1 MKDDQQIWK
10 EAKLDELEAEANRL
24 LKRIK
29 DARENPGEFYHSKAW
44 AALKRATLDL
54 NSVGVDIRQGY
65 WTHYRE
71 GEQR

>member
-10 EAKLDELEAEANRL
+10 EAKIDELEVEARRL

-29 DARENPGEFYHSKAW
+29 DARSEADWQSSKAW

-54 NSVGVDIRQGY
+54 NAVGVDIRQGY
-65 WTHYRE
+65 WTHCRE
-71 GEQR
+71 GEQQQ